1 MGNTQRKG
9 GDTVKKILITLIP
22 VALIAAIWV
31 SPATGQDA
39 PAGTPE
45 QVVRELAGIQKSLG
59 DLVALLSTMRRNQD
73 ADLILRRIEMH
84 ERRLAPLEG
93 RLDRNRRERQE
104 AKTTMSNIEEWK
116 SQTEEQ
122 IHEIKRVGRDE
133 VPLPM
138 RQEVHMAEQ
147 QLDREQERLETLQQ
161 QQIELENALADW
173 RDDVE
178 ILEDILRDLVD

>member
-1 MGNTQRKG
+1 M
-9 GDTVKKILITLIP
+9 KKILVAFIP

-31 SPATGQDA
+31 LPASGQDR
-39 PAGTPE
+39 PADTPE
-45 QVVRELAGIQKSLG
+45 QVVRELAGIQESLD

-93 RLDRNRRERQE
+93 RLDGNRREQLD
-104 AKTTMSNIEEWK
+104 AKTSMSNLEAWK

-122 IHEIKRVGRDE
+122 ILEIERAGRGE

-147 QLDREQERLETLQQ
+147 QMDREQERFETLQQ
-161 QQIELENALADW
+161 QQIELENALADR

-178 ILEDILRDLVD
+178 ILEDLLRDLVE

>member
-1 MGNTQRKG
+1 M
-9 GDTVKKILITLIP
+9 KKILIAFIP
-22 VALIAAIWV
+22 IALIAAIWV
-31 SPATGQDA
+31 SPATGQEA
-39 PAGTPE
+39 PADTPE
-45 QVVRELAGIQKSLG
+45 QVVRELAGIQESLD
-59 DLVALLSTMRRNQD
+59 DLVVLLSTMRRNQD

-93 RLDRNRRERQE
+93 RLDRNGREQQQ
-104 AKTTMSNIEEWK
+104 AKTSMANIEEWK

-122 IHEIKRVGRDE
+122 IFEIERAGRDE

-147 QLDREQERLETLQQ
+147 QMDRELERLDTLQQ
-161 QQIELENALADW
+161 RQIELENALADR

-178 ILEDILRDLVD
+178 ILEDLLRDLVD

>member
-1 MGNTQRKG
+1 MKNT
-9 GDTVKKILITLIP
+9 LIALIP

-39 PAGTPE
+39 PGDTPE
-45 QVVRELAGIQKSLG
+45 QVVRELAGIQESLD

-93 RLDRNRRERQE
+93 RLERNGREQLD
-104 AKTTMSNIEEWK
+104 AKKSLGNIEEWK

-122 IHEIKRVGRDE
+122 IYEIERVGREE
-133 VPLPM
+133 VPLQM
-138 RQEVHMAEQ
+138 RQEVRMAEQ
-147 QLDREQERLETLQQ
+147 QMKQEQERLERLQQ
-161 QQIELENALADW
+161 TQIDLENALADR

-178 ILEDILRDLVD
+178 ILEDTLRELVE

>member
-1 MGNTQRKG
+1 
-9 GDTVKKILITLIP
+9 VKKTVIAFIP

-39 PAGTPE
+39 PGDTPE

-59 DLVALLSTMRRNQD
+59 DLVTLLTMMRRNQD

-93 RLDRNRRERQE
+93 RLERNRREQLD
-104 AKTTMSNIEEWK
+104 AKTSIGNIEEWK
-116 SQTEEQ
+116 SQTEER
-122 IHEIKRVGRDE
+122 IHEIEREGREE
-133 VPLPM
+133 VPLQM
-138 RQEVHMAEQ
+138 RQEVRMAEQ
-147 QLDREQERLETLQQ
+147 QMSQEEERFERLQQ
-161 QQIELENALADW
+161 QQIELENTLEDR

-178 ILEDILRDLVD
+178 ILEDLLLELVE